1 MGRGKIIEEIK
12 SGTDVKKLKITAKI
26 IYYIAE
32 KYISPKISLTRATK
46 VINIKII
53 RSLSDMIRF
62 IVNNH
67 V

>member
-12 SGTDVKKLKITAKI
+12 SGTDVKKLKITAKF

-46 VINIKII
+46 VLTLK
-53 RSLSDMIRF
+53 SSA
-62 IVNNH
+62 H
-67 V
+67 